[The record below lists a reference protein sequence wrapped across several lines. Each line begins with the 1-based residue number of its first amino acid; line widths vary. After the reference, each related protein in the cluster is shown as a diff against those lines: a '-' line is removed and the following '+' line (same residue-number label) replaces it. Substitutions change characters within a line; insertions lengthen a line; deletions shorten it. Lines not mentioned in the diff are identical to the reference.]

1 MIPHLPP
8 QWGSTI
14 RWLLGGLLLTVAL
27 IGQAIVLLV
36 GAADAAFGLS
46 ERQQDTCRP
55 ELWGNTQPGMA
66 YMDVPGLPEGLV
78 TVPGRTYAWDIG
90 EDGQFSDEAAT
101 AAMREHA
108 EQWPASAKNVDQW
121 TAAVARL
128 DAGDGT
134 ALPDGGD
141 GGGDGQGDD
150 EDDDDVRSVAW
161 EYLTTDDPDP
171 SIQAGLDDEIP
182 DTLRVSR
189 RFGSPRRMCG

>member
-1 MIPHLPP
+1 
-8 QWGSTI
+8 
-14 RWLLGGLLLTVAL
+14 
-27 IGQAIVLLV
+27 
-36 GAADAAFGLS
+36 
-46 ERQQDTCRP
+46 
-55 ELWGNTQPGMA
+55 
-66 YMDVPGLPEGLV
+66 
-78 TVPGRTYAWDIG
+78 
-90 EDGQFSDEAAT
+90 DEAAT

-141 GGGDGQGDD
+141 GAGDGQGDD

-171 SIQAGLDDEIP
+171 SIQAGLDDGRP
-182 DTLRVSR
+182 DARRGWR
-189 RFGSPRRMCG
+189 RFGPPCRMCG